1 MSFRRSR
8 QVPLALRHALWFAA
22 LSACATGVQQ
32 DLVDDGSSSSGGN
45 NTGGTLMAAGEAGT
59 SSVVPIAGSTS
70 KGGAGNPFGGSAS
83 TGGKSS
89 AGSGGMAGQG
99 GASAGSGGASA
110 GSGGASAG
118 SGGASAGSGGA
129 SAGGGG
135 GGSGSCGCGATKVWA
150 DNTNISFA
158 TNDCLTVGTAT
169 YKYVGTK
176 AQTYAN
182 GQCNPSMQEPWC
194 TDSGNDY
201 KFMLCP

>member
-1 MSFRRSR
+1 M
-8 QVPLALRHALWFAA
+8 PLDLRHVLWLAT

-32 DLVDDGSSSSGGN
+32 DFVDDVSASSGGQ
-45 NTGGTLMAAGEAGT
+45 NTGGALMAAGEAGT
-59 SSVVPIAGSTS
+59 STVIPSAGSTGA
-70 KGGAGNPFGGSAS
+70 GGAGNPFGGSAS
-83 TGGKSS
+83 TGGKAS

-99 GASAGSGGASA
+99 GASAGSAGASA
-110 GSGGASAG
+110 GSGGANAG
-118 SGGASAGSGGA
+118 SGGANAGGGGG
-129 SAGGGG
+129 GGGG
-135 GGSGSCGCGATKVWA
+135 GGSGSCGCLATKMWTDGA
-150 DNTNISFA
+150 NISFT

-182 GQCNPSMQEPWC
+182 IQCNPSMQETWC

>member
-1 MSFRRSR
+1 M
-8 QVPLALRHALWFAA
+8 PLGLRHVLWLAA

-32 DLVDDGSSSSGGN
+32 DFVDDDNSSGGGQ
-45 NTGGTLMAAGEAGT
+45 NTGGALMAPSEAGT
-59 SSVVPIAGSTS
+59 STTIPTAGSTGA
-70 KGGAGNPFGGSAS
+70 GGAGNPFGGSAGS
-83 TGGKSS
+83 GGKAS

-118 SGGASAGSGGA
+118 SGGASAGSGG
-129 SAGGGG
+129 GT
-135 GGSGSCGCGATKVWA
+135 SCGCLATKVWT
-150 DNTNISFA
+150 DNANISFT

-182 GQCNPSMQEPWC
+182 IQCNPSMQQTWC